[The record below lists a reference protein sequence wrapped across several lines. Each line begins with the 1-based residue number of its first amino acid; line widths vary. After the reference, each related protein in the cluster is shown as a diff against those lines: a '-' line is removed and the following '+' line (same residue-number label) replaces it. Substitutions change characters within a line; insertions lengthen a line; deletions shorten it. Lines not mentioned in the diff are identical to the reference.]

1 MKAAA
6 RCPRHGMTDEAAA
19 ADPGYQYTGE
29 VQAREV
35 STLGMWTFLATEVL
49 FFGALVAAYFNYRIW
64 YGDDLIAA
72 ASHTKVI
79 LGTVNTAVL
88 LTSSGCM
95 AMAVLS
101 DDAKARRATSLWLA
115 ATAALGLLFIAI
127 KSYEYFLEWQEH
139 LVPALDFDSSRYGRV
154 TELFFTW
161 YFCATGLHALHLLIG
176 IGFVVFAAGAI
187 ARDRLPA
194 GMSIRI
200 LGLYWHFVDIVWIF
214 LFPLIYLA
222 GRNG

>member
-1 MKAAA
+1 
-6 RCPRHGMTDEAAA
+6 MTDETASPA
-19 ADPGYQYTGE
+19 PGYQYADA
-29 VQAREV
+29 VQASEV

-49 FFGALVAAYFNYRIW
+49 FFGALVAGYFSYRIW
-64 YGDDLIAA
+64 YGDEWIAA
-72 ASHTKVI
+72 AAHTKVI
-79 LGTVNTAVL
+79 LGTANTAVL

-95 AMAVLS
+95 AMAVWS
-101 DDAKARRATSLWLA
+101 QDAKAKRATSLWLA
-115 ATAALGLLFIAI
+115 ATAVLGLLFIAI

-139 LVPALDFDSSRYGRV
+139 LVPALDFDPSRYGGV

-176 IGFVVFAAGAI
+176 IGFVVFAAIAI

-194 GMSIRI
+194 GMSIPI

-214 LFPLIYLA
+214 LFPLIYLT